1 MSAKLMASPPPFA
14 EMMTTRE
21 VADYL
26 RIKERKVYD
35 LVRLG
40 RIPCTRVTGKLLFPK
55 ALVDR
60 WMAGS
65 TALVGAEAPVLPP
78 VIAGS
83 RDPLLDWSARE
94 SGSGL
99 ALMAGGSEDGLRRL
113 VAGEAMVAGMH
124 LLDPETGEFNLPA
137 VRDAAGHLGV
147 VVIEWAQREAG
158 LLLPPGN
165 PQRIAG
171 IADLA
176 RKTRVI
182 RRQTGAGARVLFD
195 NLVTAAGLAE
205 KDLALVG
212 QIAMTGQEV
221 GLAILEGKAE
231 AGIGLRAV
239 ARQLRLDFL
248 PLATER
254 FDLVLRRRDY
264 FEPPF
269 QKLLAFG
276 ATEPFHARAA
286 ELGGYDLSGFGRV
299 RYNAP

>member
-1 MSAKLMASPPPFA
+1 MSAKNTPHPQAST

-55 ALVDR
+55 ALIDR
-60 WMAGS
+60 WMAES
-65 TALVGAEAPVLPP
+65 TAQAGTEAAAAPP

-83 RDPLLDWSARE
+83 RDPLLDWAARE

-99 ALMAGGSEDGLRRL
+99 ALIAGGSEDGLRRL
-113 VAGEAMVAGMH
+113 AAGQALVAGMH
-124 LLDPETGEFNLPA
+124 LLDPPTGAFNLPA
-137 VRDAAGHLGV
+137 VEAATAHLGV
-147 VVIEWAQREAG
+147 VVIEWARREEG
-158 LLLPPGN
+158 LLLPAGN
-165 PQRIAG
+165 PQRVAG

-176 RKTRVI
+176 GKIRVM
-182 RRQTGAGARVLFD
+182 RRQKGAGARVLFD
-195 NLVTAAGLAE
+195 HLLASAGLAE
-205 KDLALVG
+205 RDLILVD
-212 QIAMTGQEV
+212 QIAMTGQEL

-231 AGIGLRAV
+231 AGLGLRAV

-269 QKLLAFG
+269 QKLLAFAATG
-276 ATEPFHARAA
+276 AFRARAA
-286 ELGGYDLSGFGRV
+286 ELGGYDISGLGRV
-299 RYNAP
+299 HYNAP